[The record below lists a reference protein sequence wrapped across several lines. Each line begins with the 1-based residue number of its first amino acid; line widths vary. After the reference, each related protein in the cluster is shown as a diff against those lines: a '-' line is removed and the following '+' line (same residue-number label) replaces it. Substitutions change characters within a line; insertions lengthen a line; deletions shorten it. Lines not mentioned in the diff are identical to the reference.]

1 MVEAILV
8 LPEEGERGSVGICS
22 NTTAPGQVLNELPE
36 SIRASVAVIGP
47 LIVSRDGAE
56 RMIVNALAHPTLR
69 FLVLFSEESTT
80 FVPSTNLL
88 LALMD
93 GFDES
98 KTGNYIQG
106 GLAASAHYPSI
117 TKNIFAA
124 FSEAVIVLPAY
135 MPKHADGKAVITR
148 YLDWVKPK
156 VSAAVHECLVGLY
169 GKDKIYYDSLK
180 KLLTLLGNEP
190 ALAKRETQLDAKDF
204 QHLQPPKIVLE
215 NPPITFAVPFSI
227 ERKGAMIAA
236 KITLRDRV
244 LSIESNDPFLL
255 AYSLMVHIGE
265 DKRSFSPR
273 DQLLFGAEL
282 GRVSTEIV
290 NDLKMDSFVRSS
302 PLPPFMGGVGGGL
315 EEVVPI
321 QSQTKLTMDTRY
333 YYKVNAKQ
341 GKISVMCLAFDV
353 CESVFEL
360 ITPYPSV
367 VIDRLVREGRF
378 EHYPM
383 DILHRI
389 DVGTQIGRAAIAA
402 KLGYSFIQD
411 FAAIFKINTSTLP
424 SVTVESDTFLDVH
437 KGVIQRIYT
446 EGITEEHGDPWKGL
460 ARTAS
465 VLAIYRNADV
475 ALKEMPALYRQGD
488 QDPVEVRAKYKE
500 QLLRFDHDGTYSYG
514 ERTRSYFGFDQ
525 LTKTIEI
532 LKGDASRATLIQRF
546 DPAKDM
552 STSIDPDTGKE
563 KFTHD
568 PCLTH
573 DIYFTHGGKLHAF
586 HIARAHN
593 AVNAYPENVF
603 GLFDAYDTTIS
614 QAIGIP
620 IGDVMMLSNRANIL
634 LLTEEQRA
642 KKILAE
648 PSKPIGDIDRSVG
661 PHLIPAGS
669 LPPAKGGVGGG
680 WSEAGG
686 VALSITDLRELH
698 DRPSHSSLDALESYC
713 GIDTVEKAITYL
725 ASKGAMH
732 NNVTLSQYIPGTTDA
747 QADQLAFLQTN
758 VFGKKVYITM
768 VFMNHSIES
777 RESDRAIADYIATRL
792 CHRLGA
798 DVSLGQLTYYS
809 VAYTV

>member
-1 MVEAILV
+1 MVIMETSKTFPMVEAILL

-47 LIVSRDGAE
+47 LIVSRDGTE

-93 GFDES
+93 GFDET

-117 TKNIFAA
+117 TKNIFTA

-135 MPKHADGKAVITR
+135 MPKHADGKAVIAR
-148 YLDWVKPK
+148 YLDWVKPN

-180 KLLTLLGNEP
+180 KLLTLLGDEP

-215 NPPITFAVPFSI
+215 NSPVTFAVPFSI
-227 ERKGAMIAA
+227 ERKGSVIRA
-236 KITLRDRV
+236 KIKLRDRT
-244 LSIESNDPFLL
+244 LAIESNDPFLL
-255 AYSLMVHIGE
+255 AYSLMVHLGD
-265 DKRSFSPR
+265 DKRLFSPR

-282 GRVSTEIV
+282 GRVSTEAV
-290 NDLKMDSFVRSS
+290 NDLNVDSFVRS
-302 PLPPFMGGVGGGL
+302 MAIEGG
-315 EEVVPI
+315 EVVPI
-321 QSQTKLTMDTRY
+321 QTQTTLKMDTRY

-360 ITPYPSV
+360 ITEHPSV

-378 EHYPM
+378 ENYPM

-437 KGVIQRIYT
+437 KGVIRRIYT

-465 VLAIYRNADV
+465 VLAIYRNANV

-525 LTKTIEI
+525 LMKTIEI
-532 LKGDASRATLIQRF
+532 LKNDASRAALIQRF

-614 QAIGIP
+614 EAIGIP
-620 IGDVMMLSNRANIL
+620 IGDVMMFSNRANIL

-648 PSKPIGDIDRSVG
+648 PSKPIGEVDPSIG
-661 PHLIPAGS
+661 PEIV
-669 LPPAKGGVGGG
+669 GVGGTVSG
-680 WSEAGG
+680 TGG
-686 VALSITDLRELH
+686 VAMAITDLKELH
-698 DRPSHSSLDALESYC
+698 DRPSHPSLDALESYC
-713 GIDTVEKAITYL
+713 GIDTVEKAIAYL
-725 ASKGAMH
+725 VSKGSMH

-747 QADQLAFLQTN
+747 QADQLAFLQMN
-758 VFGKKVYITM
+758 VFGKKVYVTM
-768 VFMNHSIES
+768 VFMNHSIGA
-777 RESDRAIADYIATRL
+777 RESDRAIADFIATRL
-792 CHRLGA
+792 CHRLGNE
-798 DVSLGQLTYYS
+798 VSLGQLTYYS
-809 VAYTV
+809 VAYSI

>member
-1 MVEAILV
+1 MEQATKTFPMVEAILV
-8 LPEEGERGSVGICS
+8 LPEEGEKGSVGICS

-47 LIVSRDGAE
+47 LIVSRDGTE

-98 KTGNYIQG
+98 KTGNYILG

-117 TKNIFAA
+117 TKNIFDA
-124 FSEAVIVLPAY
+124 FAEAVIVLPAY
-135 MPKHADGKAVITR
+135 MPKHAEGKAVIAR

-169 GKDKIYYDSLK
+169 SKDKIYYDSLK
-180 KLLTLLGNEP
+180 KVLTLLGDEP

-215 NPPITFAVPFSI
+215 NPPMTFLVPFSI
-227 ERKGAMIAA
+227 ERKGSMIAA
-236 KITLRDRV
+236 KVQLRNRTLA
-244 LSIESNDPFLL
+244 IESNDPFLL
-255 AYSLMVHIGE
+255 AYSLMVHLGD
-265 DKRSFSPR
+265 DKRLFSPR

-290 NDLKMDSFVRSS
+290 NDLKVDPFVRWNLS
-302 PLPPFMGGVGGGL
+302 LLTKEGAGGGY
-315 EEVVPI
+315 EEETVPI
-321 QSQTKLTMDTRY
+321 QTQTTLKMDTRY

-360 ITPYPSV
+360 ITPHASV

-378 EHYPM
+378 ENYPM

-389 DVGTQIGRAAIAA
+389 DVGTQI
-402 KLGYSFIQD
+402 GYSFIQD

-465 VLAIYRNADV
+465 VLAVYRNADV

-488 QDPVEVRAKYKE
+488 QDPTIVRAKYKE

-532 LKGDASRATLIQRF
+532 LKNNGSRATLIQRF

-573 DIYFTHGGKLHAF
+573 DIYFIHGGKLHAF

-614 QAIGIP
+614 QAIGVP

-648 PSKPIGDIDRSVG
+648 PSKPVGEVDRSVG
-661 PHLIPAGS
+661 PYRLEVVGS
-669 LPPAKGGVGGG
+669 RTSDV
-680 WSEAGG
+680 GG
-686 VALSITDLRELH
+686 VATFVAGLRELH
-698 DRPSHSSLDALESYC
+698 DRPSHPSLTALESYS
-713 GIDTVEKAITYL
+713 GIDTVEKAIAYL

-732 NNVTLSQYIPGTTDA
+732 NNVTLSQYIPGVTDA

-758 VFGKKVYITM
+758 VFGKKVYVTM
-768 VFMNHSIES
+768 VFMNHSIEA
-777 RESDRAIADYIATRL
+777 REHDRAIADFIATRL

-809 VAYTV
+809 VAYAV

>member
-8 LPEEGERGSVGICS
+8 QPEEGRLGSVGICS

-36 SIRASVAVIGP
+36 TLRGGVSVIGP
-47 LIVSRDGAE
+47 LIVSRDGTE

-98 KTGNYIQG
+98 KTGNYIRG

-117 TKNIFAA
+117 TKNIFTA

-135 MPKHADGKAVITR
+135 MPRHAEGKAIITR
-148 YLDWVKPK
+148 YLDWVKPR
-156 VSAAVHECLVGLY
+156 VNAAVHECLVSVY
-169 GKDKIYYDSLK
+169 AKDKIYYDSLK
-180 KLLTLLGNEP
+180 KLLTLLGDEP
-190 ALAKRETQLDAKDF
+190 ALAKRETVLDAKDF

-215 NPPITFAVPFSI
+215 NPPVPFTVPFSV
-227 ERKGAMIAA
+227 ERKGAMIRA
-236 KITLRDRV
+236 KLKLRERTLEV
-244 LSIESNDPFLL
+244 ESNDSFLL
-255 AYSLMVHIGE
+255 AYSLMVHLGDE
-265 DKRSFSPR
+265 KRLFSPR

-290 NDLKMDSFVRSS
+290 NDIHIDPYVRSEA
-302 PLPPFMGGVGGGL
+302 LPPAT
-315 EEVVPI
+315 ETVPI
-321 QSQTKLTMDTRY
+321 QTQTPLTMDTRY
-333 YYKVNAKQ
+333 YYKVNARN

-360 ITPYPSV
+360 ITEHPSV

-378 EHYPM
+378 ENYAM

-389 DVGTQIGRAAIAA
+389 DVGTQIGRAGIAA
-402 KLGYSFIQD
+402 TLGYAFIQD
-411 FAAIFKINTSTLP
+411 FAAIFKVNTSTLP
-424 SVTVESDTFLDVH
+424 SVMVEGDTFLGVH
-437 KGVIQRIYT
+437 KGIIQRIYT
-446 EGITEEHGDPWKGL
+446 EGITEEHGDSWKGL

-465 VLAIYRNADV
+465 VLAVYRDASV
-475 ALKEMPALYRQGD
+475 ALREMPALYRQGD

-500 QLLRFDHDGTYSYG
+500 QLLRFDHDGSYSYG
-514 ERTRSYFGFDQ
+514 ERTRTYFGFDQ
-525 LTKTIEI
+525 LIKTIEI
-532 LKGDASRATLIQRF
+532 LKNDASRATLIQRF
-546 DPAKDM
+546 DPATDM

-593 AVNAYPENVF
+593 AVNAYPENIF
-603 GLFDAYDTTIS
+603 GLFDAYDATI
-614 QAIGIP
+614 AEGIGIP

-642 KKILAE
+642 KKIIAE
-648 PSKPIGDIDRSVG
+648 PSKPVGDIDTSLG
-661 PHLIPAGS
+661 PHVILEDAIPPAG
-669 LPPAKGGVGGG
+669 
-680 WSEAGG
+680 WNEAGG
-686 VALSITDLRELH
+686 VAMCITPLRELH
-698 DRPSHSSLDALESYC
+698 TRPAHASLDALESYA
-713 GIDTVEKAITYL
+713 GIDTVEKAIVYL
-725 ASKGAMH
+725 ASKGSMH
-732 NNVTLSQYIPGTTDA
+732 NNITLSEYIPGKTDA

-758 VFGKKVYITM
+758 VFGKKVYVTM
-768 VFMNHSIES
+768 VFMNHALAA
-777 RESDRAIADYIATRL
+777 RETDRTIADYIATRL
-792 CHRLGA
+792 RDRLGGDIA
-798 DVSLGQLTYYS
+798 LGELAYYS
-809 VAYTV
+809 VAFTV